1 MPLQF
6 VSITGAAISQSQ
18 INAAKAIANQEAA
31 RKKKV
36 VELKS
41 FQKGWK
47 VTGIPPG
54 ALEQARAEAL
64 RLGRIEEQNGRAAK
78 EFNEAHWL
86 ANHKGKA
93 VRAKP
98 YEIESSA
105 NECAELAT
113 RVGWLRVRIE
123 EVKRVVEKT
132 PSLSPL

>member
-6 VSITGAAISQSQ
+6 VSITGAAISESQ
-18 INAAKAIANQEAA
+18 IKAAKAMANQEAA

-41 FQKGWK
+41 FHKGWK

-64 RLGRIEEQNGRAAK
+64 RLGRIEERNGRAAK

-105 NECAELAT
+105 SECAELAT
-113 RVGWLRVRIE
+113 KAGWLRVQIE

>member
-6 VSITGAAISQSQ
+6 VSITGAAISESQ
-18 INAAKAIANQEAA
+18 IKAAKAMANQEAA

-41 FQKGWK
+41 FHKGWK

-78 EFNEAHWL
+78 EFNEAYWL

-105 NECAELAT
+105 SECAELAT
-113 RVGWLRVRIE
+113 KAGWLRVRIE

-132 PSLSPL
+132 PSLSPI

>member
-6 VSITGAAISQSQ
+6 VSITGAAISESQ
-18 INAAKAIANQEAA
+18 IKAAKAMANQEAA

-41 FQKGWK
+41 FHKGWK

-105 NECAELAT
+105 SECAELAT
-113 RVGWLRVRIE
+113 KAGWLRVRIE